1 MLASPI
7 CWGSSLSGSR
17 HPSLSISVQKLE
29 RKYFHA
35 VISKEFHVIYWPS
48 LKISCT
54 KCQRKYCIKTV
65 RLTNIAFLTLT
76 VLRFF
81 CCSLLQRGAI
91 KIKSEFFYL
100 FAFFLLLTV
109 EPLWLNLGYLKP
121 PANLNRIQF
130 PLYLTLSSANLNSVN
145 LNSPLSHNNFT
156 FPWLITWTLIKNV
169 TP

>member
-7 CWGSSLSGSR
+7 CWGSSWSGSR

-81 CCSLLQRGAI
+81 WCSLLQRGAI
-91 KIKSEFFYL
+91 KIKSEFSIFL
-100 FAFFLLLTV
+100 LFFLLLTV
-109 EPLWLNLGYLKP
+109 KKYLFDSTLVTSNPLLIWTGSN
-121 PANLNRIQF
+121 F
-130 PLYLTLSSANLNSVN
+130 PCIWHCLQL
-145 LNSPLSHNNFT
+145 
-156 FPWLITWTLIKNV
+156 TWTHLIW
-169 TP
+169 TPYSLTIILLSLGW

>member
-81 CCSLLQRGAI
+81 WCSLLQRGAI
-91 KIKSEFFYL
+91 KIKSEFSIL

-121 PANLNRIQF
+121 LLIWTGSNF
-130 PLYLTLSSANLNSVN
+130 PCIWHCLQL
-145 LNSPLSHNNFT
+145 
-156 FPWLITWTLIKNV
+156 TWTQLIW
-169 TP
+169 TPYSLTIILLSLGW